1 MIHVNR
7 VHIVGI
13 GGIGASAM
21 AKWYLLQGAVVSG
34 SDRTATPITQELADL
49 GATIYEG
56 HEAGHVPEGTEL
68 ILYSP
73 AVPLENPERAR
84 GTELGIPQL
93 SYPEFLGE
101 LSKER
106 KTIAISG
113 TNGKSTTTAMIAK
126 ILIDAGY
133 DPVVFLG
140 TKSRDLSHGNF
151 HNGQG
156 VWMVVEACEY
166 REHMKHIAPHI
177 AVITNIEADHLDY
190 YRDVDH
196 IRTAFQEWV
205 DTIKPFSGY
214 VVLNANDAQSQKVT
228 HKDSAHFAAEHARVA
243 HGLQSFTVKM
253 TGEAAVAIPSGG
265 LSVQIPLPGEFNAQN
280 AAAAATAATLA
291 RVPAAQIK
299 QSLAEFKGTWRRFE
313 HVGTWHEADMYSDYA
328 HHPSAIRGTVAAA
341 KEYFT
346 GRRLVVLFEPHQHS
360 RTKELFND
368 FVDAFEGA
376 DEVILNEI
384 YRVAGRT
391 EDDHVSSKDLVEAI
405 HQKHPTIHVQYAAD
419 HADATAKLES
429 LVRKGDIV
437 IVMGAGTI
445 DDVARKLVA

>member
-21 AKWYLLQGAVVSG
+21 AKWYLLRGAEVSG
-34 SDRTATPITQELADL
+34 SDRTSTDITQELADL

-56 HEAGHVPEGTEL
+56 HEAAHVPDGIEL

-73 AVPLENPERAR
+73 AVPADNPERAM
-84 GTELGIPQL
+84 GTERGIPQL
-93 SYPEFLGE
+93 AYPEFLAE

-196 IRTAFQEWV
+196 IRDAFQSWINSV
-205 DTIKPFSGY
+205 KPFEGY
-214 VVLNANDAQSQKVT
+214 VVLNGADAKSLELT
-228 HKDSAHFAAEHARVA
+228 HKDAVYFEAEHVRVTE
-243 HGLQSFTVKM
+243 GLQSFSAKVKEDGRA
-253 TGEAAVAIPSGG
+253 TNVA
-265 LSVQIPLPGEFNAQN
+265 LQLNLPGVFNAQN
-280 AAAAATAATLA
+280 AAAACVVGRLA
-291 RVPAAQIK
+291 RVPETQIK
-299 QSLAEFKGTWRRFE
+299 QSLASFKGTWRRFE
-313 HVGTWHEADMYSDYA
+313 HVGQWQGADIYSDYA
-328 HHPSAIRGTVAAA
+328 HHPSAIRGTIQGAR
-341 KEYFT
+341 EYF
-346 GRRLVVLFEPHQHS
+346 GDRRLVVLFEPHQHS

-368 FVDAFEGA
+368 FVDAFGGA
-376 DEVILNEI
+376 DHVILNEI

-391 EDDHVSSKDLVEAI
+391 EDDHVSSQDLVSAIKAKYPALEIEYTANHTTAREALE
-405 HQKHPTIHVQYAAD
+405 KSVQ
-419 HADATAKLES
+419 S
-429 LVRKGDIV
+429 GDVV
-437 IVMGAGTI
+437 IIMGAGTI
-445 DDVARKLVA
+445 DEVARDLVR

>member
-21 AKWYLLQGAVVSG
+21 AKWFLLQGAVVSG
-34 SDRTATPITQELADL
+34 SDRTSTDITRELADL
-49 GATIYEG
+49 GTTIYEG

-73 AVPLENPERAR
+73 AVSQDNPERAI
-84 GTELGIPQL
+84 GTTRGIPQL

-166 REHMKHIAPHI
+166 REHMKHIVPHI
-177 AVITNIEADHLDY
+177 AIITNIEADHLDY
-190 YRDVDH
+190 YRDVNH
-196 IRTAFQEWV
+196 IREAFQSWI
-205 DTIKPFSGY
+205 DTIKPFTGY
-214 VVLNANDAQSQKVT
+214 VVLNAGDSQSMQLNRADAV
-228 HKDSAHFAAEHARVA
+228 HFSADHGHIA
-243 HGLQSFTVKM
+243 HGLQSFT
-253 TGEAAVAIPSGG
+253 AIIKEDERTMN
-265 LSVQIPLPGEFNAQN
+265 IPLKLSLPGDFNAQN
-280 AAAAATAATLA
+280 AAAACAVAKLA
-291 RVPAAQIK
+291 RVPDAQIK
-299 QSLAEFKGTWRRFE
+299 QSLAAFKGTWRRFE
-313 HVGTWHEADMYSDYA
+313 HVGAWRGAEVYSDYA
-328 HHPSAIRGTVAAA
+328 HHPTAIRGTIMGAR
-341 KEYFT
+341 EYF
-346 GRRLVVLFEPHQHS
+346 GDHRIIVLFEPHQHS

-368 FVDAFEGA
+368 FVDAFQGA
-376 DEVILNEI
+376 DHIVLNEI

-391 EDDHVSSKDLVEAI
+391 EDDHVSSQDLVTAI
-405 HQKHPTIHVQYAAD
+405 KEKYPDLSVEYTAD
-419 HADATAKLES
+419 HMAAKSALERT
-429 LVRKGDIV
+429 VQAGDVI

-445 DDVARKLVA
+445 DEVARALVV